1 MSAPVAVAER
11 PGALSVRT
19 PGTVA
24 ETASRREIDGAETLN
39 YARMFL
45 ARFAIWPSEAA
56 LDAVTL
62 WIAHAH
68 SRDVGGVLTWQCSPR
83 LLFSS
88 AEPGS
93 GKSHGMQL
101 TARLC
106 PVPEVLVEPSEPA
119 VAHLVGKEHA
129 TLFLDEADEL
139 FGRGSRKEA
148 IRAVI
153 NSGYV
158 AGSSWTRVR
167 KGEVDKVPT
176 FGALAMAGL
185 DKIETATGGQ
195 MAALLSRCI
204 RIRMTRGP
212 EGYLPPRYDAQARS
226 AATIIS
232 KRLAAWAAQSL
243 TALGDEVPEVPEGIG
258 NRQAQIW
265 EPLLVAADAA
275 GGRWPD
281 AARVACEELTVA
293 GALADEDEDE
303 VSDLDAILTA
313 WGEAS

>member
-1 MSAPVAVAER
+1 MPVPAPEAVSPAAVAVR
-11 PGALSVRT
+11 S

-24 ETASRREIDGAETLN
+24 EVTGRREIDGAETLN

-45 ARFAIWPSEAA
+45 SRFAIWPGEAA

-68 SRDVGGVLTWQCSPR
+68 SRDADGMLTWQCSPR
-83 LLFSS
+83 MLFSS

-93 GKSHGMQL
+93 GKSHAMAL

-106 PVPEVLVEPSEPA
+106 PVPEILVEPSEPA

-129 TLFLDEADEL
+129 TLFLEEADEL

-153 NSGYV
+153 NSGYL
-158 AGSSWTRVR
+158 AGSTWARVR
-167 KGEVDKVPT
+167 KGAVDRIPT

-185 DKIETATGGQ
+185 DSIETATDGQ
-195 MAALLSRCI
+195 LKALLTRCI
-204 RIRMTRGP
+204 RIRMRRGP
-212 EGYLPPRYDAQARS
+212 DGWLPPRFDAQARS

-232 KRLAAWAAQSL
+232 RRLAAWAAQSL
-243 TALGDEVPEVPEGIG
+243 TGLGDVVPALPEGIG
-258 NRQAQIW
+258 NRAGQIW
-265 EPLLVAADAA
+265 EPLA
-275 GGRWPD
+275 GG
-281 AARVACEELTVA
+281 
-293 GALADEDEDE
+293 
-303 VSDLDAILTA
+303 S
-313 WGEAS
+313 